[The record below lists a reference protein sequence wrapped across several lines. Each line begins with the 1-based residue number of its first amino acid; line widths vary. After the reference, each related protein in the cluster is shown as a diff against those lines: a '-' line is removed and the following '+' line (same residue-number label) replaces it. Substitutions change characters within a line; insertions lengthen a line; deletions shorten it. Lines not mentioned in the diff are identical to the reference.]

1 MRVDSISRSR
11 FRAAASLIFV
21 IAMILNPVL
30 VFADQ
35 QEIEVIDLLHRP
47 AEEIMPLV
55 SPFVTKGGSI
65 TGTDFKLIIKST
77 PENIEQIKKLLS
89 KLDTALRQL
98 VISISTDY
106 AAIKSQQTAGVSG
119 RVGNDR
125 GNVTASTPRSGNKVI
140 VMESGKKIQ
149 GGASVRDYST
159 RSSSQE
165 PPAAQKIRVQEGQW
179 AIIRTGKSIPVR
191 QRVTNPDG
199 TVTQTITYRNVTSG
213 FKVRPQVSGKQVTLH
228 VRPEQASLSESGG
241 GQIDVSGLETTIQTR
256 FGEWVELGGSLE
268 SLQSQES
275 GITYST
281 QHREQQR
288 QRIFVKVELQQ

>member
-1 MRVDSISRSR
+1 MHVDSIFRS
-11 FRAAASLIFV
+11 RAAAGLILV
-21 IAMILNPVL
+21 IALILNPVL

-47 AEEIMPLV
+47 AEEVMPLV

-77 PENIEQIKKLLS
+77 PENIEQIKKLLN

-98 VISISTDY
+98 VIFISTDY
-106 AAIKSQQTAGVSG
+106 SAVKSQQMAGISG

-125 GNVTASTPRSGNKVI
+125 ANIATGTPRSGNKVI

-149 GGASVRDYST
+149 GGASAKEYST

-179 AIIRTGKSIPVR
+179 AVIRSGKSIPLR

-199 TVTQTITYRNVTSG
+199 TVTQTISYRNVTSG

-228 VRPEQASLSESGG
+228 VRPERASLSEFGG
-241 GQIDVSGLETTIQTR
+241 GQIDISSLETTIQTR
-256 FGEWVELGGSLE
+256 LGEWVELGGSLE

-275 GITYST
+275 GINYST
-281 QHREQQR
+281 RHHEQQR

>member
-11 FRAAASLIFV
+11 AAAGLIFV
-21 IAMILNPVL
+21 IAMIFNPVL
-30 VFADQ
+30 VLADQ

-47 AEEIMPLV
+47 AEEIMPLI

-77 PENIEQIKKLLS
+77 PENIEEIKKLLN

-106 AAIKSQQTAGVSG
+106 TAIKSQQTAGVSG

-125 GNVTASTPRSGNKVI
+125 GNVTAGAPRSGNKVI
-140 VMESGKKIQ
+140 VMESGKKLQ
-149 GGASVRDYST
+149 GGASARDYST

-165 PPAAQKIRVQEGQW
+165 PAAQKIRVQEGQW
-179 AIIRTGKSIPVR
+179 AIIRTGKSIPIH

-213 FKVRPQVSGKQVTLH
+213 FKVRPQVSGKQVTLY
-228 VRPEQASLSESGG
+228 VRPERASLSESGG
-241 GQIDVSGLETTIQTR
+241 GQIDVSGLETTVQAQL
-256 FGEWVELGGSLE
+256 GQWVELGGSLE

-275 GITYST
+275 GINYST
-281 QHREQQR
+281 RHHEQQH